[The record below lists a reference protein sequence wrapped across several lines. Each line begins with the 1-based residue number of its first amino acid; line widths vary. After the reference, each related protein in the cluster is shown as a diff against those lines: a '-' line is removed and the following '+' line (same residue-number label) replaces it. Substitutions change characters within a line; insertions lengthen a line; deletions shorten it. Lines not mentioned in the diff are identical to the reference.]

1 MAIPIQALA
10 IGGIALAGFS
20 AWGGAQ
26 VQKGWDHAD
35 CDRKIQAVRHAS
47 EKLIAQGLQE
57 IATTTAERDQAKAEV
72 DKVNASTMAQ
82 LTALQT
88 MLADDKVKREE
99 ASLRIEAAAKEA
111 SRNARTSAERA
122 QAARDLMDK
131 IADRCAGA
139 PMPPDVKRLLDGILD
154 PSGPGAPVV
163 AGRMPP
169 A

>member
-1 MAIPIQALA
+1 MTIPLQAMV

-20 AWGGAQ
+20 AWSGAQ

-35 CDRKIQAVRHAS
+35 CDRKIQAVRNAS
-47 EKLIAQGLQE
+47 EKLIAAGLQE
-57 IATTTAERDQAKAEV
+57 IATTAAERDQAKAEV
-72 DKVNASTMAQ
+72 DKVNATSVAQ
-82 LTALQT
+82 FEALRL

-139 PMPPDVKRLLDGILD
+139 PMPDDVKRLLDGILD
-154 PSGPGAPVV
+154 PGAKGAAMV
-163 AGRMPP
+163 AR
-169 A
+169 

>member
-1 MAIPIQALA
+1 MTIPLQAMV

-20 AWGGAQ
+20 AWSGAK

-35 CDRKIQAVRHAS
+35 CDRKIQAVRNAS
-47 EKLIAQGLQE
+47 EKLIAAGLQE
-57 IATTTAERDQAKAEV
+57 IATTAAERDQAKAEV
-72 DKVNASTMAQ
+72 DKVNATSVAQ
-82 LTALQT
+82 FEALRL

-139 PMPPDVKRLLDGILD
+139 PMPDDVKRLLDGILD
-154 PSGPGAPVV
+154 PGAKGAAMV
-163 AGRMPP
+163 AR
-169 A
+169 